1 MNVGSYIKELRTARN
16 LTQEELGNIVGVQ
29 RAAVQKWES
38 GKTRNL
44 KRDTIKKLA
53 DFFGVDASKFV
64 EDTPNIQPIKM
75 ATDAV
80 KIPVFGYIPAG
91 IPIEAIED
99 VLDYESIPADWMLGD
114 KDYFALK
121 IKGDSM
127 FPNYLDGDVVI
138 FEKTCTA
145 ENGKDVAVMINGGDA
160 TFKRLK
166 VMPDGILLVPLNP
179 NYETRFFKNEEVET
193 LPVRI
198 IGVAK
203 ELRRQGL

>member
-1 MNVGSYIKELRTARN
+1 MNVGSYIKELRQARN

-29 RAAVQKWES
+29 RAAVQKWEC

-53 DFFGVDASKFV
+53 DFFGVDASKFIEDSTNV
-64 EDTPNIQPIKM
+64 EPVHFSEQ
-75 ATDAV
+75 AV

-99 VLDYESIPADWMLGD
+99 VLDYESIPADWMSGD

-127 FPNYLDGDVVI
+127 YPNYLDGDVVI

-145 ENGKDVAVMINGGDA
+145 ENGKDVAIMINGGDA

-166 VMPDGILLVPLNP
+166 IMEDGILLVPLNP
-179 NYETRFFKNEEVET
+179 NYETRFIKNEEVDT
-193 LPVRI
+193 LPARI